1 MFTFD
6 DCKSGNRCFL
16 EGSVEIDQNFVNN
29 TLMSALNGRNEINI
43 SVASTGIAITLL
55 AEGRTYHSQFKFP
68 TPLKENST
76 SNIRPNSEVA
86 KLLKK
91 ASITN

>member
-6 DCKSGNRCFL
+6 DCESGNRCFL
-16 EGSVEIDQNFVNN
+16 EGSVESDQTVVNN
-29 TLMSALNGRNEINI
+29 TLMSALNGRNEIDI
-43 SVASTGIAITLL
+43 PVASTGIATTLL
-55 AEGRTYHSQFKFP
+55 AEGRTYNSQFKFP
-68 TPLKENST
+68 IPLKENST
-76 SNIRPNSEVA
+76 SIVRPSSEVA